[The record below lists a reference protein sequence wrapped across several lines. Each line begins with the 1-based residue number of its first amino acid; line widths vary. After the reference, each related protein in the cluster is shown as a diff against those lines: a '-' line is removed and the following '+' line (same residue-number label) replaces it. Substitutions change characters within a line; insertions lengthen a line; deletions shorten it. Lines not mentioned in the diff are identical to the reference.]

1 MDNDVTPDFAT
12 MRQRGQ
18 DALRAYLLDA
28 ASRLLAAE
36 GPAALTM
43 RRIAAEVGCSTT
55 VLYTLFGSKD
65 GLAGGLYREGFERF
79 RRRLEALPPG
89 PDPLG
94 RLYAISAAYRESA
107 LAEPNYYRVM
117 FLGAIPGYVPDDAAR
132 AAGAATFT
140 YLIDAVRDCMD
151 AGIYRPGD
159 PLAVAEVLVAAAH
172 GVISFEL
179 AGVFLPSAERYTEA
193 GRAVIEWFVSPGGAA
208 GPVRHR
214 AEGSP

>member
-1 MDNDVTPDFAT
+1 
-12 MRQRGQ
+12 MRRHGQ
-18 DALRAYLLDA
+18 DALRAFLLDA
-28 ASRLLAAE
+28 AGRLLAEE
-36 GPAALTM
+36 GAGALTM
-43 RRIAAEVGCSTT
+43 RRVAAEVGCSTT

-65 GLAGGLYREGFERF
+65 GLAAGLYREGFERF
-79 RRRLEALPPG
+79 RRRLAALPPA
-89 PDPLG
+89 PDPMA

-117 FLGAIPGYVPDDAAR
+117 FLGAIPGYVPGDAAL

-140 YLIDAVRDCMD
+140 FLIDAVRDCMD

-159 PLAVAEVLVAAAH
+159 PVAVAEVLVAAAH

-179 AGVFLPSAERYTEA
+179 AGVFAPSEERYAAA

-208 GPVRHR
+208 GPVDQG
-214 AEGSP
+214 EQPPP

>member
-1 MDNDVTPDFAT
+1 MSNDVTASFADA
-12 MRQRGQ
+12 RRRGQ
-18 DALRAYLLDA
+18 DALRAFLLDA
-28 ASRLLAAE
+28 AGRLLAEE
-36 GPAALTM
+36 GAGALTM
-43 RRIAAEVGCSTT
+43 RRVAAEVGCSTT

-214 AEGSP
+214 AQGSP